1 MLEQHKGRRMLLG
14 LLLFFA
20 LPIALVLALHLSGW
34 RPSGASHGE
43 LLAPPQPLQLPAL
56 HDLTGRA
63 FSSQQWQGKWSLLY
77 AAAGDDG
84 CSVACQQQVYLLRQV
99 HATLGKD
106 IERAQRVLLLPQT
119 ADQRSLSALRSRYPD
134 LIVLLADAPWQLAGQ
149 QSGVF
154 LVDPL
159 GNLILRYPSDYD
171 PQGLR
176 KDLQRLL
183 RYSWVG

>member
-1 MLEQHKGRRMLLG
+1 MLEQRKGRRMLLG
-14 LLLFFA
+14 LVFFFA

-56 HDLTGRA
+56 HDLAGRP
-63 FSSQQWQGKWSLLY
+63 FSSQQWRGKWILLY
-77 AAAGDDG
+77 AAGNDG
-84 CSVACQQQVYLLRQV
+84 CSVSCQQQVYLLRQV

-106 IERAQRVLLLPQT
+106 IERTRRVLLLPQS
-119 ADQRSLSALRSRYPD
+119 AGQRGLSALRSHYPD
-134 LIVLLADAPWQLAGQ
+134 LIVLLAEAPLQLAGQ

-183 RYSWVG
+183 KYSWVG